1 MRQICVFLIVVL
13 LTSCNYFDV
22 KKTSS
27 EAILNEELQTFN
39 WNEVDVY
46 PSFALCD
53 SLESILENKACFSK
67 TLTLHILNHL
77 QKDSIVVNHNIND
90 TINLQIQ
97 VSESGDLKL
106 LNTKIDSL
114 TITEIPNIK
123 CLISNSLE
131 DLPKIFPAIKRGQ
144 HVKTEFKLP
153 IIIQVN

>member
-53 SLESILENKACFSK
+53 SLESISEKKACFSK